1 MASNKGNGKNNTKTQ
16 KKRTNNVKQNKSE
29 KKQDLEQTNVLDI
42 IIDDERLT
50 DKDSLDVSFIEE
62 KGRKKKKK
70 AAKAIEVLEQ
80 DINYE
85 TVEDLERPIK
95 KNNEILYELP
105 LNKDKTVDLKGNI
118 LVIKDGKAFIE
129 SADCKNQICVN
140 HKPISKT
147 GETIVCLPH
156 KVLVE
161 IK

>member
-1 MASNKGNGKNNTKTQ
+1 MKKGDIFVILAVLLIVAATLVFWFFGGKAGNT
-16 KKRTNNVKQNKSE
+16 VA
-29 KKQDLEQTNVLDI
+29 V
-42 IIDDERLT
+42 
-50 DKDSLDVSFIEE
+50 
-62 KGRKKKKK
+62 
-70 AAKAIEVLEQ
+70 
-80 DINYE
+80 
-85 TVEDLERPIK
+85 K